1 MPRILIVDN
10 YDSFTFNL
18 VHYLEE
24 IPGVEVFVFRN
35 NEITVEDA
43 GKYDAIVISPGP
55 GLPSEAGI
63 TLTLIRK
70 YAGQIPILGVCLGHQ
85 AIAEAFGGKLRQLQ
99 EVIHGLERKCIVLK
113 SDDPIFEN
121 IPTEFIAGRYH
132 SWVPDEKTFPS
143 TLEVL
148 AVDENNCIMVLK
160 HKHHSVY
167 GMQFHPESIMTPE
180 GKRLLRNWVKETMKD
195 EG

>member
-24 IPGVEVFVFRN
+24 IQGVEVFVFRN
-35 NEITVEDA
+35 NEITVEEA
-43 GKYDAIVISPGP
+43 ANYDAIVISPGP

-63 TLTLIRK
+63 TLALIRK
-70 YAGQIPILGVCLGHQ
+70 YAGKTPILGVCLGHQ
-85 AIAEAFGGKLRQLQ
+85 AIAEAFGGSLRQLQ

-121 IPTEFIAGRYH
+121 IPNEFIAGRYH
-132 SWVPDEKTFPS
+132 SWVPDEKSFP
-143 TLEVL
+143 LELDIL
-148 AVDENNCIMVLK
+148 AIDENNCIMMLK
-160 HKHHSVY
+160 HKVYPIY

-180 GKRLLRNWVKETMKD
+180 GKRLLRNWVGMIQD
-195 EG
+195 AG